1 MATKAKS
8 TKKTSKAQ
16 SKAKAKARKITA
28 NKITAKKKI
37 VAASSRKG
45 KKAAP
50 AKSAFQPTRI
60 KLLKPVP
67 SDIDIAQAGKL
78 KPILQIAQ
86 ELGIKES
93 ELELFGPYKAKIKLE
108 VLNRLAK
115 RKDGKYIDVT
125 AITPTPLGE
134 GKTTTTVG
142 LSQALG
148 AHLGKKVMTDIR
160 QPSQGP
166 TFGIK
171 GGAAG
176 GGYSQIIPME
186 DFNLHLTGDIHAITA
201 AHNLCSAALD
211 TRIMHETN
219 TPDDEKL
226 FNALCPPAKDG
237 SRKFSPSMFRR
248 LKKLGIDKT
257 DPNDLTSEE
266 KSRFARLDV
275 DYSGVQWRRVIDIND
290 RMLRTIKVGLGKDEA
305 GFEHESGYDITVAS
319 EIMAILAL
327 TTSLADMRDR
337 LGRMVVAVNR
347 KGEAVTAEDLGVAG
361 ALTVLMKDA
370 IKPNLMQTL
379 EGTPAIVHAGP
390 FANIA
395 HGQSSIIADKIALKM
410 ADYVITESGFGADI
424 GMEKFMDIKCRYS
437 GLVPNVVVLVATVRA
452 LKMHGGGPKVV
463 AGKPLASEYT
473 DENLALLQQGLP
485 NMIQHI
491 ENALKYGVNVV
502 VAVNSFAN
510 DTPAEVEMVRKAA
523 IEAGA
528 MDAVVSRHWM
538 EGGKGAV
545 DLAKAVVAAC
555 EQPTEF
561 KFLYPLNVSVKEKI
575 ETIAREI
582 YRADGVDYTPEAE
595 AKIEQFTKLG
605 FADLPL
611 CMAKT
616 HLSFSDQAAVK
627 GAPRGFRVTIS
638 DVRASVGAGF
648 LYPLLGTMR
657 TMPGLPTRPVFYDVD
672 LDLETGKVVGLF

>member
-1 MATKAKS
+1 MATKS
-8 TKKTSKAQ
+8 NVKKASPK
-16 SKAKAKARKITA
+16 KVLVKKPP
-28 NKITAKKKI
+28 AKK
-37 VAASSRKG
+37 VVSVPNNGHNG
-45 KKAAP
+45 KKAA
-50 AKSAFQPTRI
+50 FVPTKL

-67 SDIDIAQAGKL
+67 SDIEIAQAGKL
-78 KPILQIAQ
+78 KPILQIAA
-86 ELGIKES
+86 ELGIKEN

-108 VLNRLAK
+108 ILDRLAK
-115 RKDGKYIDVT
+115 RPNGKYIDVT

-142 LSQALG
+142 VSQALG
-148 AHLGKKVMTDIR
+148 AHLGKRVMTVIR

-201 AHNLCSAALD
+201 AHNLCAAALD
-211 TRIMHETN
+211 ARILHEAQ

-226 FNALCPPAKDG
+226 FNALCPPDKKG
-237 SRKFSPSMFRR
+237 NRKFSPSMLRR
-248 LKKLGIDKT
+248 LKKLGIEKA
-257 DPNDLTSEE
+257 DPNELTPEE
-266 KSRFARLDV
+266 RRRFSRLDI
-275 DYSGVQWRRVIDIND
+275 DYSGVQWRRVIDVND
-290 RMLRTIKVGLGKDEA
+290 RFLREIEVGRGKDEA
-305 GFEHESGYDITVAS
+305 GFEHKSGYDITVAS

-327 TTSLADMRDR
+327 TTSLEDMRDR

-347 KGEAVTAEDLGVAG
+347 QGEAITAEDLGVAG

-395 HGQSSIIADKIALKM
+395 HGQSSIIADKIALKL

-437 GLVPNVVVLVATVRA
+437 GLTPHVVVLVATVRA

-463 AGKPLASEYT
+463 AGKPLAPEYT
-473 DENLALLQQGLP
+473 DENLELLQKGLP
-485 NMIQHI
+485 NMVQHI

-510 DTPAEVEMVRKAA
+510 DTPAEVELVRKAA
-523 IEAGA
+523 LEAGA

-538 EGGKGAV
+538 EGGKGAIA
-545 DLAKAVVAAC
+545 LAEAVVKAC
-555 EQPTEF
+555 EKRSNF
-561 KFLYPLNVSVKEKI
+561 NFLYPLDISVKEKI

-582 YRADGVDYTPEAE
+582 YRADGVDYSPEAE

-605 FADLPL
+605 FSNLPL

-616 HLSFSDQAAVK
+616 HLSFTDKAEIK
-627 GAPRGFRVTIS
+627 GAPRGFRITIS
-638 DVRASVGAGF
+638 DIRASVGAGF

-672 LDLETGKVVGLF
+672 VDLKTGKVVGLF

>member
-1 MATKAKS
+1 M
-8 TKKTSKAQ
+8 TKKFTPTP
-16 SKAKAKARKITA
+16 IT
-28 NKITAKKKI
+28 
-37 VAASSRKG
+37 
-45 KKAAP
+45 
-50 AKSAFQPTRI
+50 
-60 KLLKPVP
+60 LLNPVP
-67 SDIDIAQAGKL
+67 SDIDIAQAGTL
-78 KPILQIAQ
+78 KPISLIAE
-86 ELGIKES
+86 ELGIEND

-108 VLNRLAK
+108 VLDRL
-115 RKDGKYIDVT
+115 KDAPNGKYIDVT

-148 AHLGKKVMTDIR
+148 AHLGKSVMTVIR

-201 AHNLCSAALD
+201 AHNLCAAALD
-211 TRIMHETN
+211 VRMMHEAKQA
-219 TPDDEKL
+219 DDAKL
-226 FNALCPPAKDG
+226 FNALCPADKQGNRRFAPT
-237 SRKFSPSMFRR
+237 MLRR
-248 LKKLGIDKT
+248 LEKLGIDKT
-257 DPNDLTSEE
+257 DPETLTEE
-266 KSRFARLDV
+266 ERRRFARLDI
-275 DYSGVQWRRVIDIND
+275 DPEQVQWRRVLDVND
-290 RMLRTIKVGLGKDEA
+290 RFLRGVTVGMGPDEKGYA
-305 GFEHESGYDITVAS
+305 RETGFDITVAS

-327 TTSLADMRDR
+327 TTGLEDMRER
-337 LGRMVVAVNR
+337 LGRMVVALN
-347 KGEAVTAEDLGVAG
+347 KNGEAVTAEDLGVAG
-361 ALTVLMKDA
+361 AMTVLMKDA

-395 HGQSSIIADKIALKM
+395 HGQSSIIADKIALKL

-437 GLVPNVVVLVATVRA
+437 GLTPHVVVLVATVRA

-463 AGKPLASEYT
+463 AGKPLAPEYT
-473 DENLALLQQGLP
+473 DENLGLLEKGLP
-485 NMIQHI
+485 NMVQHI

-510 DTPAEVEMVRKAA
+510 DTAAEVEMVRQSALK
-523 IEAGA
+523 AGA

-538 EGGKGAV
+538 EGGSGAV
-545 DLAKAVVAAC
+545 ALAEAVVKAC
-555 EQPTEF
+555 EEPSEF
-561 KFLYPLNVSVKEKI
+561 QFLYPLEMSLKDKI

-595 AKIEQFTKLG
+595 AKIEQFTQLG
-605 FADLPL
+605 FSGLPL

-616 HLSFSDQAAVK
+616 HLSFSDKGDLK

-648 LYPLLGTMR
+648 IYPLLGTMR